1 MNNPVDFYSSFF
13 FFVFLGAKSNCM
25 QFFYFK

>member
-1 MNNPVDFYSSFF
+1 MNNPVVFYSSFF
-13 FFVFLGAKSNCM
+13 SFVSLGAKSNCM